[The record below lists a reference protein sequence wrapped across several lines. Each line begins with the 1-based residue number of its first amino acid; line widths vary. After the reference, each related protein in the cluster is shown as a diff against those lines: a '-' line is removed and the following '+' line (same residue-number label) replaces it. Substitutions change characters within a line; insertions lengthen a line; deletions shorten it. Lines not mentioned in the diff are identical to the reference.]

1 MSGAPHGSARE
12 RRPHY
17 AGCHPSSLNVEVW
30 EHVAKGLQNGCYR
43 EFVALT
49 SLCVLSTFGAGL
61 VAHSLWLRSGVSDAW
76 KAGCQQ
82 CRQEWW
88 DDFWHWR
95 FLEQDGESPQR
106 PPEGMRWDWSISQN
120 AVDWWDASSTLV
132 DTVLVHHVDPS
143 LGPVLQIGCGESPL
157 PQMLHRAGFL
167 DSEHLDISPQVI
179 MSMRDRHSGPEWQ
192 GMKFHVRDFMR
203 ESTGGPP
210 LPAHRFA
217 AVIDKAGIWDWLQDE
232 APWALPRLLANVL
245 AALVKPPQVGV
256 YVVVTKQTPR
266 EFQRSLA
273 LAPIV
278 FVESS
283 RSLNE
288 LAWAYVLVPH

>member
-1 MSGAPHGSARE
+1 MGSKPRYRLVGFGTHRSTGISL
-12 RRPHY
+12 RRCIASKSVGSRRKLPKSLVDT
-17 AGCHPSSLNVEVW
+17 SSSSM
-30 EHVAKGLQNGCYR
+30 Q
-43 EFVALT
+43 T
-49 SLCVLSTFGAGL
+49 SL
-61 VAHSLWLRSGVSDAW
+61 W
-76 KAGCQQ
+76 
-82 CRQEWW
+82 CR
-88 DDFWHWR
+88 H
-95 FLEQDGESPQR
+95 LML
-106 PPEGMRWDWSISQN
+106 GMRWDWSISQN

-179 MSMRDRHSGPEWQ
+179 MSMRDRYSGPEWQ

-210 LPAHRFA
+210 LLAHRFA